1 VNASSADD
9 GYYNIVAW
17 TPLAAT
23 DVQVTYN
30 VTFPL
35 DTTVEADP
43 TVIVRATASSV
54 TTIDA
59 YDGYTF
65 YFVRN
70 GAGIEREDGAD
81 TYLVLEVSD
90 STLRYDRDFKAPFY
104 ARHGIPEAWVV
115 VVGHNL
121 LLHYDQP
128 VDGVYRN
135 QSSERANVV
144 ALPGL
149 PGTSIDLS
157 AIWA

>member
-1 VNASSADD
+1 MM
-9 GYYNIVAW
+9 I
-17 TPLAAT
+17 LAVGDQA
-23 DVQVTYN
+23 
-30 VTFPL
+30 
-35 DTTVEADP
+35 
-43 TVIVRATASSV
+43 IVRTQGSVRLSEFSEPQPDVVLLKPRADFYRTAFAT
-54 TTIDA
+54 
-59 YDGYTF
+59 
-65 YFVRN
+65 
-70 GAGIEREDGAD
+70 GAD

-115 VVGHNL
+115 DVGHNL
-121 LLHYDQP
+121 LLRYDQP